1 MLLSNTQE
9 IANVLNGSLSVDR
22 KIYFEGVSTDT
33 RSDVEGKLFVALEG
47 AHFDGHDFIKVA
59 EDHGAKA
66 IITHKDINSS
76 LPLIKVVD
84 TEKAYQKIAAF
95 HRKSYGPI
103 VIAITGSNGKTS
115 TKNMLN
121 SILQLEAPTLSTE
134 GNFNNHLG
142 VPKTL
147 LNLKKNHQFC
157 IIEMG
162 ANHQNEISL
171 LCNIAHP
178 NLAIITNANNAH
190 LGEFGNLKNL
200 VEAKGEIFESLSK
213 DGIAFINN
221 ESPHKK
227 IWRKISGT
235 QEIIFFGNQSA
246 IYASNIQQSTE
257 DINFQLNIGENKI
270 NITLKLIGRHQ
281 VDNALAAAACASE
294 LGIGLEI
301 IKDGLENTIPEKG
314 RLELIELENFTLLN
328 DSYNANPHSM
338 KAAIDTIKKFPGKK
352 IAVLGSMGELGED
365 SIKLHQEIGEYAKNS
380 GIEKLFSIGEDAKH
394 YKGDHFQD
402 VQSIVNTISSNH
414 QKSVI
419 LVKGS
424 RMMELN
430 KLVDI
435 LVSSQNSP

>member
-59 EDHGAKA
+59 EDNGAKA
-66 IITHKDINSS
+66 IISHKDINSN

-95 HRKSYGPI
+95 HRKSYGPV

-171 LCNIAHP
+171 LCNIANP

-352 IAVLGSMGELGED
+352 IAVLGSMDELGKD

-380 GIEKLFSIGEDAKH
+380 GIEKLYSIGEDAKH

-402 VQSIVNTISSNH
+402 VESIVNILSKKH

-435 LVSSQNSP
+435 LVNSQNSP

>member
-22 KIYFEGVSTDT
+22 KIYFEGVCTDT

-59 EDHGAKA
+59 EDNGAKA
-66 IITHKDINSS
+66 IISHKDINSN

-171 LCNIAHP
+171 LCNIANP

-200 VEAKGEIFESLSK
+200 VEAKGEIFKSLSK

-352 IAVLGSMGELGED
+352 IAVLGSMDELGKD

-394 YKGDHFQD
+394 YQGDHFKD
-402 VQSIVNTISSNH
+402 VESIVNTLSKKH

-435 LVSSQNSP
+435 LVNSQNSP

>member
-1 MLLSNTQE
+1 MLSTNIQKIAEIVNGKLNSNE
-9 IANVLNGSLSVDR
+9 AKEFNGVC
-22 KIYFEGVSTDT
+22 TDT
-33 RSDVEGKLFVALEG
+33 RAEVYGKLFIALEG
-47 AHFDGHDFIKVA
+47 PNFDAHNFAQNA
-59 EDHGAKA
+59 EKLGAIA
-66 IITHKDINSS
+66 IIAHKKIHSN
-76 LPLIKVVD
+76 LPVIQVKN
-84 TEKAYQKIAAF
+84 TEKAYQDIAAW
-95 HRKSYGPI
+95 HRQSHSPV

-121 SILQLEAPTLSTE
+121 SILSIAAPTLSTK
-134 GNFNNHLG
+134 GNLNNHLG
-142 VPKTL
+142 VPITL
-147 LNLKKNHQFC
+147 LELEERHKYC

-171 LCNIAHP
+171 LCNIANP

-190 LGEFGNLKNL
+190 IGEFGNLKNL

-235 QEIIFFGNQSA
+235 QEIILFGNQSA

-352 IAVLGSMGELGED
+352 IAVLGSMDELGKD

-380 GIEKLFSIGEDAKH
+380 GIEKLYSIGEDAKH

-402 VQSIVNTISSNH
+402 VESIVNILSKKH

-435 LVSSQNSP
+435 LVNSQNSP

>member
-59 EDHGAKA
+59 EDNGAKA
-66 IITHKDINSS
+66 IISHKDINSN

-171 LCNIAHP
+171 LCNIANP

-352 IAVLGSMGELGED
+352 IAVLGSMDELGKD

-402 VQSIVNTISSNH
+402 VESIVNILSKKH

-435 LVSSQNSP
+435 LVNSQNSP

>member
-22 KIYFEGVSTDT
+22 KIYFEGVCTDT

-59 EDHGAKA
+59 EDNGAKA
-66 IITHKDINSS
+66 IISHKDINSN

-171 LCNIAHP
+171 LCNIANP

-352 IAVLGSMGELGED
+352 IAVLGSMDELGKD

-402 VQSIVNTISSNH
+402 VESIVNILSKKH

-435 LVSSQNSP
+435 LVNSQNSP

>member
-22 KIYFEGVSTDT
+22 KIYFEGVCTDT

-59 EDHGAKA
+59 EDNGAKA
-66 IITHKDINSS
+66 IISHKDINSN

-171 LCNIAHP
+171 LCNIANP

-190 LGEFGNLKNL
+190 IGEFGNLKNL
-200 VEAKGEIFESLSK
+200 VEAKGEIFKSLSK

-352 IAVLGSMGELGED
+352 IAVLGSMDELGKD

-394 YKGDHFQD
+394 YQGDHFKD
-402 VQSIVNTISSNH
+402 VESIVNTLSKKH

-435 LVSSQNSP
+435 LVNSQNSP

>member
-59 EDHGAKA
+59 EDNGAKA
-66 IITHKDINSS
+66 IITHKDINSN

-171 LCNIAHP
+171 LCNIANP

-235 QEIIFFGNQSA
+235 QEIIFFGNQSS
-246 IYASNIQQSTE
+246 IYATNIQQSTE

-352 IAVLGSMGELGED
+352 IAVLGSMDELGKD

-402 VQSIVNTISSNH
+402 VESIVNTLSKKH

-435 LVSSQNSP
+435 LVNSQNSP

>member
-9 IANVLNGSLSVDR
+9 IANVANGSLSVDR

-59 EDHGAKA
+59 EDNGAKA
-66 IITHKDINSS
+66 IISHKDINSN

-171 LCNIAHP
+171 LCNIANP

-352 IAVLGSMGELGED
+352 IAVLGSMDELGKD

-380 GIEKLFSIGEDAKH
+380 GIEKLYSIGEDAKH

-402 VQSIVNTISSNH
+402 VESIVNILSKKH

-435 LVSSQNSP
+435 LVNSQNSP

>member
-22 KIYFEGVSTDT
+22 KIYFEGVCTDT

-66 IITHKDINSS
+66 IITHKDINSN

-95 HRKSYGPI
+95 HRKSYGPV

-171 LCNIAHP
+171 LCNIANP

-190 LGEFGNLKNL
+190 IGEFGNLKNL

-352 IAVLGSMGELGED
+352 IAVLGSMDELGKD

-380 GIEKLFSIGEDAKH
+380 GIEKLYSIGEDAKH

-402 VQSIVNTISSNH
+402 VESIVNILSKKH

-435 LVSSQNSP
+435 LVNSQNSP

>member
-22 KIYFEGVSTDT
+22 KIYFEGVCTDT

-59 EDHGAKA
+59 EDNGAKA
-66 IITHKDINSS
+66 IISHKDINSN

-171 LCNIAHP
+171 LCNIANP

-352 IAVLGSMGELGED
+352 IAVLGSMDELGKD

-394 YKGDHFQD
+394 YKGYHFQD
-402 VQSIVNTISSNH
+402 VESIVNTLSKKH

-435 LVSSQNSP
+435 LVNSQNSP

>member
-1 MLLSNTQE
+1 
-9 IANVLNGSLSVDR
+9 
-22 KIYFEGVSTDT
+22 
-33 RSDVEGKLFVALEG
+33 
-47 AHFDGHDFIKVA
+47 
-59 EDHGAKA
+59 
-66 IITHKDINSS
+66 
-76 LPLIKVVD
+76 
-84 TEKAYQKIAAF
+84 
-95 HRKSYGPI
+95 
-103 VIAITGSNGKTS
+103 
-115 TKNMLN
+115 MLN

-171 LCNIAHP
+171 LCNIANP

-190 LGEFGNLKNL
+190 IGEFGNLKNL

-352 IAVLGSMGELGED
+352 IAVLGSMDELGKD

-380 GIEKLFSIGEDAKH
+380 GIEKLYSIGEDAKP
-394 YKGDHFQD
+394 
-402 VQSIVNTISSNH
+402 
-414 QKSVI
+414 
-419 LVKGS
+419 
-424 RMMELN
+424 
-430 KLVDI
+430 
-435 LVSSQNSP
+435 VSYTHLRAHET

>member
-22 KIYFEGVSTDT
+22 KIYFEGVCTDT

-59 EDHGAKA
+59 EDNGAKA
-66 IITHKDINSS
+66 IISHKDINSN

-95 HRKSYGPI
+95 HRKSYGPV

-171 LCNIAHP
+171 LCNIANP

-190 LGEFGNLKNL
+190 IGEFGNLKNL

-352 IAVLGSMGELGED
+352 IAVLGSMDELGKD

-380 GIEKLFSIGEDAKH
+380 GIEKLYSIGEDAKH

-402 VQSIVNTISSNH
+402 VESIVNILSKKH

-435 LVSSQNSP
+435 LVNSQNSP

>member
-22 KIYFEGVSTDT
+22 KIYFEGVCTDT
-33 RSDVEGKLFVALEG
+33 RSDVKGKLFVALEG

-59 EDHGAKA
+59 EDNGAKA
-66 IITHKDINSS
+66 IISHKDINSN

-171 LCNIAHP
+171 LCNIANP

-200 VEAKGEIFESLSK
+200 VEAKGEIFKSLSK

-352 IAVLGSMGELGED
+352 IAVLGSMDELGKD

-380 GIEKLFSIGEDAKH
+380 GIEKLYSIGEDAKH

-402 VQSIVNTISSNH
+402 VESIVNILSKKH

-430 KLVDI
+430 KLIDI
-435 LVSSQNSP
+435 LMNSQNSP

>member
-1 MLLSNTQE
+1 MLSTNIQKIAKVVNGKLNSNE
-9 IANVLNGSLSVDR
+9 AREFNGVC
-22 KIYFEGVSTDT
+22 TDT
-33 RSDVEGKLFVALEG
+33 RADINGKLFIALEG
-47 AHFDGHDFIKVA
+47 PNFDAHSFAQNA
-59 EDHGAKA
+59 EKLGAIA
-66 IITHKDINSS
+66 IIAHKKIHSN
-76 LPLIKVVD
+76 LPVIQVKN
-84 TEKAYQKIAAF
+84 TEKAYQDIAAW
-95 HRKSYGPI
+95 HRQSYSPV

-121 SILQLEAPTLSTE
+121 SILSIAAPTLSTK
-134 GNFNNHLG
+134 GNLNNHFG

-147 LNLKKNHQFC
+147 LELEEKHKYC

-162 ANHQNEISL
+162 ANHQHEISL
-171 LCNIAHP
+171 LCSIASP
-178 NLAIITNANNAH
+178 DISIITNANNAH
-190 LGEFGNLKNL
+190 LGEFGNLNNL

-314 RLELIELENFTLLN
+314 RLEFIELQNFTLLN

-338 KAAIDTIKKFPGKK
+338 KAAIDTIKNFPGKK
-352 IAVLGSMGELGED
+352 IAVLGSMDELGKD

-380 GIEKLFSIGEDAKH
+380 GIEKLYSIGEDAKH

-402 VQSIVNTISSNH
+402 VESIVNILSKKH

-435 LVSSQNSP
+435 LVNSQNSP

>member
-9 IANVLNGSLSVDR
+9 IANVANGSLSVDR

-59 EDHGAKA
+59 EDNGAKA
-66 IITHKDINSS
+66 IISHKDINSN

-171 LCNIAHP
+171 LCNIANP

-235 QEIIFFGNQSA
+235 QEIIFFGNQST

-352 IAVLGSMGELGED
+352 IAVLGSMDELGKD

-380 GIEKLFSIGEDAKH
+380 GIEKLYSIGKDAKH
-394 YKGDHFQD
+394 YQGDHFQD
-402 VQSIVNTISSNH
+402 VESIVNILSKKH

-435 LVSSQNSP
+435 LVNSQNSP

>member
-59 EDHGAKA
+59 EDNGAKA
-66 IITHKDINSS
+66 IISHKDINSN

-171 LCNIAHP
+171 LCNIANP

-314 RLELIELENFTLLN
+314 RLELIELQNFTLLN

-338 KAAIDTIKKFPGKK
+338 KAAIDTIKNFPGKK
-352 IAVLGSMGELGED
+352 IAVLGSMGELGKD

-380 GIEKLFSIGEDAKH
+380 GIEKLYSIGEDAKH

-402 VQSIVNTISSNH
+402 VESIVNTLSKKH

-435 LVSSQNSP
+435 LVNSQNSP

>member
-22 KIYFEGVSTDT
+22 KIYFEGVCTDT

-59 EDHGAKA
+59 EDNGAKA
-66 IITHKDINSS
+66 IISHKDINSN

-95 HRKSYGPI
+95 HRKSYGPV

-171 LCNIAHP
+171 LCNIANP

-190 LGEFGNLKNL
+190 IGEFGNLKNL

-246 IYASNIQQSTE
+246 IYATNIQQSTE

-352 IAVLGSMGELGED
+352 IAVLGSMDELGKD

-380 GIEKLFSIGEDAKH
+380 GIEKLYSIGEDAKH

-402 VQSIVNTISSNH
+402 VESIVNILSKKH

-435 LVSSQNSP
+435 LVNSQNSP

>member
-59 EDHGAKA
+59 EDNGAKA
-66 IITHKDINSS
+66 IISHKDINSN

-121 SILQLEAPTLSTE
+121 SILQLKAPTLSTE

-171 LCNIAHP
+171 LCNIANP

-190 LGEFGNLKNL
+190 IGEFGNLKNL

-338 KAAIDTIKKFPGKK
+338 KAAIDTIKNFPGKK
-352 IAVLGSMGELGED
+352 IAVLGSMDELGKD

-402 VQSIVNTISSNH
+402 VESIVNILSKKH

-430 KLVDI
+430 KLIDI
-435 LVSSQNSP
+435 LMNSQNSP